1 MILRILISMMVA
13 AMCWS
18 CSSKSDPD
26 IQDTFFGNVHL
37 NQPKQQVLDAL
48 YQQQFVDAASHQ
60 ADSRFDTI
68 PLDNGDYCELK
79 ILSPTDTTGFNF
91 LGYRW
96 ANLQI
101 EFDGNGL
108 YCITF
113 RSRSATKD
121 AINRQ
126 FAAILHTLSQSY
138 AMQRMVIGHSD
149 AEGAADIVGYRYESH
164 RRMVQL
170 YINENRDA
178 SAIVLSYIANKEE

>member
-1 MILRILISMMVA
+1 MMLRILISVMVA

-18 CSSKSDPD
+18 CSSKSDSD
-26 IQDTFFGNVHL
+26 IQDTFFGKVRL
-37 NQPKQQVLDAL
+37 NQPKQEVLDAL
-48 YQQQFVDAASHQ
+48 YQLHFVDAASHQ

-113 RSRSATKD
+113 RSHQAAKD
-121 AINRQ
+121 AVSQQ
-126 FAAILHTLSQSY
+126 FATVLQTLSQSY
-138 AMQRMVIGHSD
+138 AMQRMVIGHST

-164 RRMVQL
+164 NRMVQL
-170 YINENRDA
+170 YINESPDA

>member
-1 MILRILISMMVA
+1 MVA

-18 CSSKSDPD
+18 CSSKSDAD
-26 IQDTFFGNVHL
+26 IQDTFFGNVRL
-37 NQPKQQVLDAL
+37 NQSKQQVLDAL
-48 YQQQFVDAASHQ
+48 YHQHFVDVATGQ

-79 ILSPTDTTGFNF
+79 ILAPTDTAGFAF
-91 LGYRW
+91 LGHRW

-113 RSRSATKD
+113 RSRQAAKETIKD
-121 AINRQ
+121 Q

-138 AMQRMVIGHSD
+138 AMQRIVIGHST
-149 AEGAADIVGYRYESH
+149 AEGAADIVGYRYQSH
-164 RRMVQL
+164 KRMVQL
-170 YINENRDA
+170 YLNENGDA